1 MAYIFIVQGK
11 LKTCKDSIYSEKQ
24 SNSKEVSESGK
35 SVVLMVYFI
44 IHCKL

>member
-11 LKTCKDSIYSEKQ
+11 LKICKDSIYSEKQ
-24 SNSKEVSESGK
+24 SNSKEASVSGK
-35 SVVLMVYFI
+35 SMVLMVYFI